1 VTDKYLTVLVVPH
14 DERNVR
20 RMRVSYRLV
29 KVGIT
34 IAGILAVVVTLA
46 LMSYGRVAS
55 RATRAA
61 LLERENRRLEAE
73 NAKVDEIA
81 ENLERTE
88 RASAR
93 IREMAGLPPAEG
105 AAGPGGAQ
113 GPLATAVIG
122 PRGPDAGEA
131 APDAGEAAP
140 AASSTAPDSVPA
152 GWPLSLK
159 GFETSG
165 FSGAEGHPGV
175 DIAVPVHTP
184 VLATASGTVTAA
196 DSDPV
201 YGHYVILDHGEL
213 ETMYGH
219 NAVLLVEAGERV
231 SRGQPIAYSGNSGR
245 STAPHLHYEIRRAGR
260 AIDPAPYLR

>member
-1 VTDKYLTVLVVPH
+1 MTGKFLTVLVVPH

-20 RMRVSYRLV
+20 RLRLSYRWIKIGMTL
-29 KVGIT
+29 
-34 IAGILAVVVTLA
+34 AGVLFVVVALAVL
-46 LMSYGRVAS
+46 SYGRVAS

-61 LLERENRRLEAE
+61 LLERENARLEVE

-88 RASAR
+88 RAYAQ
-93 IREMAGLPPAEG
+93 IRDMAGLPPDEAGSGDIRGEG
-105 AAGPGGAQ
+105 GGSGGAEPGQ
-113 GPLATAVIG
+113 P
-122 PRGPDAGEA
+122 
-131 APDAGEAAP
+131 APDRTAE
-140 AASSTAPDSVPA
+140 APDSVPS

-159 GFETSG
+159 GFETAG
-165 FSGAEGHPGV
+165 FGEDGGHPGV

-184 VLATASGTVTAA
+184 VLATARGLVMAA

-201 YGHYVILDHGEL
+201 YGHYVVVAHGDGL

-219 NAVLLVEAGERV
+219 NAVLLVERGERIA
-231 SRGQPIAYSGNSGR
+231 RGQPIAYSGNSGR
-245 STAPHLHYEIRRAGR
+245 STAPHLHYEIRRDGR

>member
-1 VTDKYLTVLVVPH
+1 MTDKYLTVLVVPH

-34 IAGILAVVVTLA
+34 LAGILAVAVTLA
-46 LMSYGRVAS
+46 LMSYGRIAS

-88 RASAR
+88 RAYAR
-93 IREMAGLPPAEG
+93 IREMAGLPPVEG
-105 AAGPGGAQ
+105 AVGPGGAQ
-113 GPLATAVIG
+113 GPLETATTG
-122 PRGPDAGEA
+122 LRGPDAS
-131 APDAGEAAP
+131 EAAP
-140 AASSTAPDSVPA
+140 APSSTGPDSVPA

-159 GFETSG
+159 GFETAS
-165 FSGAEGHPGV
+165 FSGADGHPGV

-184 VLATASGTVTAA
+184 VLATASGTVAAA

-201 YGHYVILDHGEL
+201 YGHYVILNHGEL

>member
-1 VTDKYLTVLVVPH
+1 MTDKYLTVLVVPH

-34 IAGILAVVVTLA
+34 IAGALAVAVTLA
-46 LMSYGRVAS
+46 VMSYGRVAS
-55 RATRAA
+55 RATKAA
-61 LLERENRRLEAE
+61 LLERENQRLEAE

-88 RASAR
+88 RAYAR
-93 IREMAGLPPAEG
+93 IRDMAGLPPAEG
-105 AAGPGGAQ
+105 VVGPGGAP
-113 GPLATAVIG
+113 GPLETGTTTG
-122 PRGPDAGEA
+122 PRGPGS
-131 APDAGEAAP
+131 GEAAP
-140 AASSTAPDSVPA
+140 ATSSTAPDSVPG

-159 GFETSG
+159 GFETAS

-175 DIAVPVHTP
+175 DIAIPVHTP

-201 YGHYVILDHGEL
+201 YGQYVILDHGGL

-219 NAVLLVEAGERV
+219 NAVLLVEVGERV

-245 STAPHLHYEIRRAGR
+245 STAPHLHYEIRRGGR
-260 AIDPAPYLR
+260 AIDPAPFLR

>member
-20 RMRVSYRLV
+20 RMRLSYRLV

-34 IAGILAVVVTLA
+34 IAGALAVVVTLA

-61 LLERENRRLEAE
+61 LLERENQRLEAE

-88 RASAR
+88 RAYAR
-93 IREMAGLPPAEG
+93 IRDMAGLPPVDG
-105 AAGPGGAQ
+105 APGPGGAK
-113 GPLATAVIG
+113 GPLGAGAAAAL
-122 PRGPDAGEA
+122 RGPES
-131 APDAGEAAP
+131 GEAAP
-140 AASSTAPDSVPA
+140 APSSAAPDSVPA

-159 GFETSG
+159 GFETAS
-165 FSGAEGHPGV
+165 FSGADGHPGV
-175 DIAVPVHTP
+175 DVAVPVHTP
-184 VLATASGTVTAA
+184 VLATASGTVVAA
-196 DSDPV
+196 DSDPI

-219 NAVLLVEAGERV
+219 NAVLLVEVGERV

-245 STAPHLHYEIRRAGR
+245 STAPHLHYEVRRGGR

>member
-1 VTDKYLTVLVVPH
+1 MTDKFLTVLVVPH

-20 RMRVSYRLV
+20 RLRVSYRWL
-29 KVGIT
+29 KVAIPLAAVLL
-34 IAGILAVVVTLA
+34 AGVALAIL
-46 LMSYGRVAS
+46 SYGRVAS
-55 RATRAA
+55 RATQATF
-61 LLERENRRLEAE
+61 LERENARLEVE

-88 RASAR
+88 QAYAQ
-93 IREMAGLPPAEG
+93 IREMAGLPPDDPGLPAG
-105 AAGPGGAQ
+105 AREEPAPPDGGGTPG
-113 GPLATAVIG
+113 
-122 PRGPDAGEA
+122 ES
-131 APDAGEAAP
+131 AP
-140 AASSTAPDSVPA
+140 SRSTEAPDSVPA

-159 GFETSG
+159 GFETAG
-165 FSGAEGHPGV
+165 FGGDGGHPGV

-184 VLATASGTVTAA
+184 VLATARGLVSAA

-201 YGHYVILDHGEL
+201 YGHYVVVAHGGGI

-219 NAVLLVEAGERV
+219 NAVLLVERGERV
-231 SRGQPIAYSGNSGR
+231 TRGQPIAYSGNSGR

>member
-1 VTDKYLTVLVVPH
+1 MTDKYLTVLVVPH

-34 IAGILAVVVTLA
+34 LVGILAVAVTLA
-46 LMSYGRVAS
+46 LMSYGRIAS

-88 RASAR
+88 RAYAR
-93 IREMAGLPPAEG
+93 IREMAGLPPVEG
-105 AAGPGGAQ
+105 AVGPGGAQ
-113 GPLATAVIG
+113 GPLETATTG
-122 PRGPDAGEA
+122 LRG
-131 APDAGEAAP
+131 PDAGEAAP

-159 GFETSG
+159 GFETAS
-165 FSGAEGHPGV
+165 FSGADGHPGV

-201 YGHYVILDHGEL
+201 YGHYVILNHGEL

>member
-1 VTDKYLTVLVVPH
+1 VTDKFLTVLVVPH

-20 RMRVSYRLV
+20 RLRLSYRWI

-34 IAGILAVVVTLA
+34 LAGVLFVVVALAVL
-46 LMSYGRVAS
+46 SYGRVAS

-61 LLERENRRLEAE
+61 LLERENARLEVE

-88 RASAR
+88 RAYAQ
-93 IREMAGLPPAEG
+93 IRDMAGLPPAGVGEESG
-105 AAGPGGAQ
+105 PVDAGPPAHGEPA
-113 GPLATAVIG
+113 PTTA
-122 PRGPDAGEA
+122 AE
-131 APDAGEAAP
+131 
-140 AASSTAPDSVPA
+140 APDSVPS

-159 GFETSG
+159 GFQTAG
-165 FSGAEGHPGV
+165 FEGGEGHPGV

-184 VLATASGTVTAA
+184 VLATARGTVTAA

-201 YGHYVILDHGEL
+201 YGHYVVVAHGNGI

-219 NAVLLVEAGERV
+219 NAVLLVERGERV
-231 SRGQPIAYSGNSGR
+231 TRGQPIAYSGNSGR
-245 STAPHLHYEIRRAGR
+245 STAPHLHYEIRRDGR

>member
-34 IAGILAVVVTLA
+34 IAGALAVVVTLA

-61 LLERENRRLEAE
+61 LLERENQRLEAE

-88 RASAR
+88 RAYAR
-93 IREMAGLPPAEG
+93 IRDMAGLPPVEG
-105 AAGPGGAQ
+105 APGSGGAQ
-113 GPLATAVIG
+113 GPLEAGTTG
-122 PRGPDAGEA
+122 PRGPGSGE
-131 APDAGEAAP
+131 AP
-140 AASSTAPDSVPA
+140 AATSSTAPDTVPA

-159 GFETSG
+159 GFETAS
-165 FSGAEGHPGV
+165 FSGADGHPGV

-196 DSDPV
+196 ESDPV
-201 YGHYVILDHGEL
+201 YGQYVILDHGGL

-219 NAVLLVEAGERV
+219 NAVPLVEVGERV

-245 STAPHLHYEIRRAGR
+245 STAPHLHYEIRRGGR